1 MKFLALVFSIYLLAA
16 NSPAGDQLLLLITQA
31 HAHNDYVH
39 ARPLFG
45 ALDCG
50 FCSVEADIFLVNGK
64 LLVAHTLAE
73 TRPDRTLQSLYLDPL
88 RARVKENGGRVYPN
102 GPEFTLLIELKQ
114 DWPGEYPALRAVLT
128 NYADILVTYRTE
140 KAYSAQTHAWV
151 TREVKDT
158 NAVIAII
165 TGHRDARMFAGETV
179 RYAALDGQMSDL
191 DANPPS
197 LLVPWI
203 SENWK
208 TYFHWNGQGAM
219 PEAELRKLEQIVKRA
234 HEQGRRVRYWNSP
247 DNPNFWQAMHVAG
260 VDLINTDICRGWPI
274 SSGREISNLTIMCVT
289 ALPAKWQNF
298 SSAFFIR
305 KSFAALNSGMANVL
319 AFVEVHHILGNI
331 GCMVGNSLDAF

>member
-1 MKFLALVFSIYLLAA
+1 MRFLALVGSFYLLAA
-16 NSPAGDQLLLLITQA
+16 SAPGAGGPLLLITQA

-39 ARPLFG
+39 PRPLFG

-88 RARVKENGGRVYPN
+88 RARVKANGGRVYTN

-114 DWPGEYPALRAVLT
+114 DWPGEYPALRDVLT
-128 NYADILVTYRTE
+128 NYADMLVTYRTE
-140 KAYSAQTHAWV
+140 PFYSTTRRARV
-151 TREVKDT
+151 TREVKET
-158 NAVIAII
+158 NAIIAII

-191 DANPPS
+191 YDNPPA

-208 TYFHWNGQGAM
+208 A
-219 PEAELRKLEQIVKRA
+219 
-234 HEQGRRVRYWNSP
+234 
-247 DNPNFWQAMHVAG
+247 
-260 VDLINTDICRGWPI
+260 
-274 SSGREISNLTIMCVT
+274 
-289 ALPAKWQNF
+289 
-298 SSAFFIR
+298 
-305 KSFAALNSGMANVL
+305 
-319 AFVEVHHILGNI
+319 
-331 GCMVGNSLDAF
+331 